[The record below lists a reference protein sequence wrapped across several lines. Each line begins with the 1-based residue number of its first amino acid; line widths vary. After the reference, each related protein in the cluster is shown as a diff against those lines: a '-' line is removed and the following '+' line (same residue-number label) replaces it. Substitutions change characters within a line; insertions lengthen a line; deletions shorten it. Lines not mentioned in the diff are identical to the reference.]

1 MSEKV
6 QLSRVTFEKLV
17 AHLVNIED
25 GKNKLLEEYFPV
37 LSKERNEIRVLIE
50 KYIAKIDYLIRND
63 LVVVQFS
70 GNNFPFVTIYSEV
83 EVQDLENG
91 ELQKLRIV
99 PPFKNDE
106 INDVS
111 FLSPVGKSLL
121 LKNVADK
128 AVVKAPGGEFHY
140 IIKAI
145 RLRFT

>member
-6 QLSRVTFEKLV
+6 ELSRLTFEKLV
-17 AHLVNIED
+17 AHLVNIEE
-25 GKNKLLEEYFPV
+25 GKNQLLEEYFPV
-37 LSKERNEIRVLIE
+37 LSKDRNEISILLE

-63 LVVVQFS
+63 LVVVQVS
-70 GNNFPFVTIYSEV
+70 DNNFPFVAIYCEV

-106 INDVS
+106 ANDVS
-111 FLSPVGKSLL
+111 FLSPAGRSLL
-121 LKNVADK
+121 LRNVADK

-140 IIKAI
+140 IIKSI